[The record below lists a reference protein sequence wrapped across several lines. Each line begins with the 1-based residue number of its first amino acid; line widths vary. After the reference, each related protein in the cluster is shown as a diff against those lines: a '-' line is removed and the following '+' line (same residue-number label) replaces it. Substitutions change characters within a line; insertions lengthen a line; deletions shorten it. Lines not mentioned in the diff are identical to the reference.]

1 MGINNGTLEGLV
13 SEKDIDQAYKKRN
26 VKYVSKTVVKQD
38 LQPFFDE
45 GWEKT
50 GYKSKKSF
58 RLRKLKDI
66 GPGFED
72 EVWSIF
78 KRMGFTEMN
87 KDNTFSI
94 PRHNTNITKQI
105 DVFAKDEQCI
115 CIIECKAAENPH
127 TKRSLDKD
135 IDQLAAIQ
143 HDLELSIFSHY
154 RDPENLKKLKT
165 VWILATK
172 NIDISE
178 NDFERAEQAKIKILD
193 EVQIEY
199 YSDLTSHFGKSS
211 KYQFLADMFHGIDIP
226 DLIEPV
232 AAMRGRMGEA
242 VFYSFVMEPEKLL
255 KIAYIAHRGKT
266 SEESIR
272 TYQRMAKKNRLK
284 KLAEYI
290 HEKNGIF
297 PTSIVKNIETNRP
310 LRFDPAAEMA
320 GKNAVLGTLYI
331 PNKFKTAWIIDG
343 QHRLFAYSDLEE
355 AKTATLPVIA
365 FENLDP
371 DIQAQLFVDI
381 NGEQVK
387 VPKNLLSDLWATI
400 HWGSDNPDEQLK
412 ALTSRLVKE
421 LNEHRTSP
429 LRDRIIINIGGKR
442 TITKN
447 ITLTT
452 LTDEIHKRK
461 LLGSISSRKA
471 KIITP
476 GPLFVDD
483 LDSTLIR
490 AREIISGYFDNYIKN
505 NEKLWK
511 QWEIGRGEGGY
522 ICTNNGL
529 RALLG
534 ILKSILDHL
543 EHIDNLNIKKMKSS
557 ELLTSIWKYQEPICQ
572 FLGSASSKTIREFRS
587 QQGVGGVRTCTFALL
602 WEINKK
608 YNNFDSPDLQQWI
621 QSQNTVNNPRSY
633 DITSEIETEIMNYIT
648 NRLRDEF
655 GEDISQWWHKG
666 IPEKIR
672 LNAMQR
678 AQNDGDYH
686 HPEKYLDLINWEEI
700 ISKNS
705 GLLGEVFTIDAK
717 SNDSKKKK
725 LNWLIKVNEIR
736 RIVAH
741 PSRGGVSDAQFEYL
755 TGIKDVLIPRLTK
768 EE

>member
-1 MGINNGTLEGLV
+1 MGTNNVTLEGLV
-13 SEKDIDQAYKKRN
+13 SENDLDQAYKKRN
-26 VKYVSKTVVKQD
+26 AKYVSKTVVKQD

-87 KDNTFSI
+87 KDNNFSI
-94 PRHNTNITKQI
+94 PRHDTNITKQI

-115 CIIECKAAENPH
+115 CIIECKASEKPH
-127 TKRSLDKD
+127 TKRLLDKD

-143 HDLELSIFSHY
+143 HDIELSIFSHY

-193 EVQIEY
+193 DVQIEY

-232 AAMRGRMGEA
+232 AAMRGKMGEA

-272 TYQRMAKKNRLK
+272 TYQRMAKKSRLK
-284 KLAEYI
+284 KLADYI
-290 HEKNGIF
+290 HEKKGIF
-297 PTSIVKNIETNRP
+297 PTSIVINIETNRP

-365 FENLDP
+365 FENLEP

-387 VPKNLLSDLWATI
+387 VPKNLLNDLWATI

-447 ITLTT
+447 ITLTA
-452 LTDEIHKRK
+452 LADEIRKRQ
-461 LLGSISSRKA
+461 LLGGVSSRKA

-476 GPLFVDD
+476 GSLFVDD
-483 LDSTLIR
+483 LDSTLVRSI
-490 AREIISGYFDNYIKN
+490 AIISGYFNNYIEN
-505 NEKLWK
+505 NEDLRR
-511 QWEIGRGEGGY
+511 QWEIGSGEGGY
-522 ICTNNGL
+522 ICTNSGL
-529 RALLG
+529 IALLR
-534 ILKSILDHL
+534 ILKAILDHL

-557 ELLTSIWKYQEPICQ
+557 ELLTRIWKYQEPVCQ
-572 FLGSASSKTIREFRS
+572 FLGSASPKIIYSYRERH
-587 QQGVGGVRTCTFALL
+587 GEGGFSACAYSLMR
-602 WEINKK
+602 EINKK
-608 YNNFDSPDLQQWI
+608 YNNFDPPGFQQYI
-621 QSQNTVNNPRSY
+621 QSQDKTNNPHAYAMVS
-633 DITSEIETEIMNYIT
+633 DIEKKIMKYVID
-648 NRLRDEF
+648 RLEEEF
-655 GEDISQWWHKG
+655 GGSLSEWWHKG
-666 IPEKIR
+666 IPEKVR
-672 LNAMQR
+672 KKAREQAELKGEYN
-678 AQNDGDYH
+678 
-686 HPEKYLDLINWEEI
+686 HPEKFLYLIDWWEI
-700 ISKNS
+700 IYKNFD
-705 GLLGEVFTIDAK
+705 LLGEIFTLDAK
-717 SNDSKKKK
+717 PTEGKKKR
-725 LNWLIKVNEIR
+725 LAWLVKINEIR
-736 RIVAH
+736 NIVYH
-741 PSRGGVSDAQFEYL
+741 PPQGGVSDSQLEYL
-755 TGIKDVLIPRLTK
+755 TTIKDDLFLRLTGK
-768 EE
+768 